1 MANSGEAGG
10 VKKKVATIGVVAVTA
25 IIMGN
30 MIGAGIFTIPQQI
43 AEYGWWGIVAFVFTA
58 IGALLLGLVFANLA
72 RRLPKTGG
80 PYAYTRAAFG
90 DFAGYWIAW
99 GYWIG
104 LWTGQVA
111 IAITFANYVGV
122 FIKPFATSLLWN
134 AVLAIGIVWVVTALN
149 LRGVKTAGSV
159 AIVTTIIRVLPLLAI
174 ATVGWL
180 YFNPGNFAT
189 TLPAGHST
197 VFGAIGAA
205 AVITLFSFLGLES
218 GTVPAGNV
226 RDPSKTIPRATV
238 IGILAVAVLY
248 IVSTTVVMGVMPA
261 AALTSS
267 TASFADA
274 GKAMWGDVGYY
285 AVAFAGV
292 VSTLGALSGFT
303 LLNGQV
309 PFAAAADQLFPKSFA
324 RENRFGAPGFG
335 IVASSILVTAMMLI
349 LYAYASVKWQGTG
362 PQTKGIA
369 NVSILLATL
378 TTVLPYAF
386 CSVAELILVFTNRDF
401 TGKGVARLLIIPTL
415 AFLYSLFMMYGSG
428 PSTIMAG
435 FFLMLIGLP
444 VYALLRRSNM
454 RDGQAPD
461 PRHHQEGTP

>member
-1 MANSGEAGG
+1 MVNSGEAGG
-10 VKKKVATIGVVAVTA
+10 VEEG
-25 IIMGN
+25 GDHRRRR
-30 MIGAGIFTIPQQI
+30 GDRHHHGQHDRGGRLHDPQQI
-43 AEYGWWGIVAFVFTA
+43 AEYGWWASSPSSSRPSAPCSSVWASPTWRAGSPRPA
-58 IGALLLGLVFANLA
+58 AL
-72 RRLPKTGG
+72 
-80 PYAYTRAAFG
+80 YAYTRAAFG

-122 FIKPFATSLLWN
+122 FIKPFATSLLERRPGHRHRLGGHGPQP
-134 AVLAIGIVWVVTALN
+134 A
-149 LRGVKTAGSV
+149 RCQDRRQRRHRHHD
-159 AIVTTIIRVLPLLAI
+159 IRVLPLLAI

-189 TLPAGHST
+189 TLPAGNST

-226 RDPSKTIPRATV
+226 HDPSKTIPRATV

-248 IVSTTVVMGVMPA
+248 IVSTTVVMGVLPA
-261 AALTSS
+261 ATLTSS

-274 GKAMWGDVGYY
+274 GRAMWGDFGYY

-309 PFAAAADQLFPKSFA
+309 SFAAAVDRLFPKAFA
-324 RENRFGAPGFG
+324 EENRFGAPGFG
-335 IVASSILVTAMMLI
+335 IIASSILVTAMMLI
-349 LYAYASVKWQGTG
+349 LYSYASVKWQDTG
-362 PQTKGIA
+362 SQTKGIA
-369 NVSILLATL
+369 NVSILVATL

-401 TGKGVARLLIIPTL
+401 TGKGIARLLVIPTL

>member
-1 MANSGEAGG
+1 MATSGEAGE

-43 AEYGWWGIVAFVFTA
+43 ADYGWWGIVAFVFTA
-58 IGALLLGLVFANLA
+58 IGALLLGLVFAGLA
-72 RRLPKTGG
+72 RRIPKTGG

-111 IAITFANYVGV
+111 IAVTFANYVGV
-122 FIKPFATSLLWN
+122 FITPFASSLLWN
-134 AVLAIGIVWVVTALN
+134 GALAIGIVWVVTALN

-159 AIVTTIIRVLPLLAI
+159 AIVTTVIRVLPLLAI

-180 YFNPGNFAT
+180 YFHPGNFAT
-189 TLPAGHST
+189 TLPAGNST

-248 IVSTTVVMGVMPA
+248 IVSTTVVMGVLPA
-261 AALTSS
+261 ATLTNS

-274 GKAMWGDVGYY
+274 GRAMWGDVGYY

-309 PFAAAADQLFPKSFA
+309 PFAAAADRLFPSAFA

-335 IVASSILVTAMMLI
+335 IVASSVLVSAMMLI
-349 LYAYASVKWQGTG
+349 LYAYATVKWQGAG

-386 CSVAELILVFTNRDF
+386 CSVAELILVFTNRDV
-401 TGKGVARLLIIPTL
+401 TGKGVAKLLVIPTL

-428 PSTIMAG
+428 PSTITAG

-444 VYALLRRSNM
+444 VYALLRRGNAKE
-454 RDGQAPD
+454 GQDLD
-461 PRHHQEGTP
+461 PRHNQEGTP